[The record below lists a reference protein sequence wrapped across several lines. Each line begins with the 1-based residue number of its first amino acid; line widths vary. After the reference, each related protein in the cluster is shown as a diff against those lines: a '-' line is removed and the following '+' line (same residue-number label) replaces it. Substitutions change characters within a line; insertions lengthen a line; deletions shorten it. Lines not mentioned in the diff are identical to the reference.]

1 MILER
6 AVDEYRINKGMYKP
20 DKWISIPIG
29 RYWIPV
35 LPAWGFKDWLFLH
48 DAHRLFN
55 DFSTGMAGEA
65 ELFAWEVGSGR
76 FGRRWWIWFGL
87 IDLIFFSIF
96 MRKAV
101 LKGLKLGRQQHNLYK
116 FDVEELKQK
125 NLEEIKHYVQF
136 GIFPK
141 NN

>member
-1 MILER
+1 VILER

-55 DFSTGMAGEA
+55 DYSTGMAGEA
-65 ELFAWEVGSGR
+65 ELFAWEIGSGR

-87 IDLIFFSIF
+87 IDLIFFLFS
-96 MRKAV
+96 
-101 LKGLKLGRQQHNLYK
+101 
-116 FDVEELKQK
+116 
-125 NLEEIKHYVQF
+125 
-136 GIFPK
+136 
-141 NN
+141 

>member
-1 MILER
+1 MISER

-65 ELFAWEVGSGR
+65 ELFAWEIGSGR
-76 FGRRWWIWFGL
+76 FGRRWWIRFGL
-87 IDLIFFSIF
+87 IDFIFFAMSRPALEISLRIVIFFSSLAAFKTLLADIF
-96 MRKAV
+96 LIARALM
-101 LKGLKLGRQQHNLYK
+101 
-116 FDVEELKQK
+116 
-125 NLEEIKHYVQF
+125 
-136 GIFPK
+136 
-141 NN
+141 